1 MTSVLISGVEN
12 DDSDFGEE
20 NDTGNTEI
28 QVPTEY
34 RIEWSIRVG
43 T

>member
-1 MTSVLISGVEN
+1 MVGMKHDQGSHFGREN

-20 NDTGNTEI
+20 NDTENTEI

-34 RIEWSIRVG
+34 RI
-43 T
+43 